1 MNFKNFALIGA
12 SSEVALEFSKLLNT
26 KEINQILITSNEN
39 LKIEDNESLLVKDY
53 LSDVQKI
60 ADFLKNYDNLVVI
73 FFNGYLAE
81 NRDFKIPSYEEIG
94 KTQKINF
101 LVPYFLT
108 FVLKNNLSDKTKYI
122 FLSSMA
128 AVKLRHKNYIYG
140 MTKRNLEN
148 SITKLK
154 LEDYLI
160 FRFGKITTKM
170 SEGHKNP
177 PFMLSAIEASK
188 IIYRNL
194 DKKKIFYPKFGLKIV
209 ASLLK
214 ITPQKIIDLLKY

>member
-1 MNFKNFALIGA
+1 MKYKNFALIGA
-12 SSEVALEFSKLLNT
+12 SSEVAMEFSNLLNT
-26 KEINQILITSNEN
+26 KEINHVLITSNEN
-39 LKIEDNESLLVKDY
+39 LNLEDNESLLVKDY

-60 ADFLKNYDNLVVI
+60 ADFLKNYDNLVII

-81 NRDFKIPSYEEIG
+81 NRDFKIPSHEEIE

-101 LVPYFLT
+101 LIPYFLT
-108 FVLKNNLSDKTKYI
+108 FVLKKNLSDKTKYI

-128 AVKLRHKNYIYG
+128 AAKLRHKNYIYG
-140 MTKRNLEN
+140 MTKRNLEK
-148 SITKLK
+148 SIIKLK

-170 SEGHKNP
+170 SKGHENP
-177 PFMLSAIEASK
+177 PFLLSANEASK
-188 IIYRNL
+188 IIFRNL
-194 DKKKIFYPKFGLKIV
+194 DKKKIFYPKFGLKII
-209 ASLLK
+209 ASVLK